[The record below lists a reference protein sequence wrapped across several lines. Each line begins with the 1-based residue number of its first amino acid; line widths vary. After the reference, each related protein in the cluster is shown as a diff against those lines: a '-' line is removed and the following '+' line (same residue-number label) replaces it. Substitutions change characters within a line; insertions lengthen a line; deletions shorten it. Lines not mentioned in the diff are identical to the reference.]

1 MYYIL
6 CNVCKCIHICSMV
19 IVFLQFRLG
28 GLTKTRCWAIWP
40 CTELDPGTKVI
51 LVMFHHCFHLH
62 RHQAT
67 TLAVFLGSFLLL
79 ASTPSEFISSI
90 MSFPWPCTVGRI
102 NYIWRDLGS
111 RRSTFSTIAGLV
123 KDNNK
128 VFGWLGYFWQL
139 QTGGGKHTDQEEHQQ
154 TQPGCDRLRCQPFS
168 YQLQFWTYGE
178 FWNSK
183 FSAQI
188 TLKAV

>member
-1 MYYIL
+1 MYANAYTYVPWLLFSSI
-6 CNVCKCIHICSMV
+6 
-19 IVFLQFRLG
+19 QTWRLDQDTLLSN
-28 GLTKTRCWAIWP
+28 LTLHRAGPGDKGHRHHRC
-40 CTELDPGTKVI
+40 
-51 LVMFHHCFHLH
+51 HCCHRFHLH

-67 TLAVFLGSFLLL
+67 IHAVFLGSFLLL

-102 NYIWRDLGS
+102 NYVWRDLGG

-128 VFGWLGYFWQL
+128 GFGWLGYFWQL

>member
-19 IVFLQFRLG
+19 IVFFNSDLAAWPGHAAEQSDPAPSW
-28 GLTKTRCWAIWP
+28 TRGQRSS
-40 CTELDPGTKVI
+40 LS
-51 LVMFHHCFHLH
+51 CFIIVFIFP
-62 RHQAT
+62 QAT
-67 TLAVFLGSFLLL
+67 THAVFLGSFLLL

-102 NYIWRDLGS
+102 NYVWRDLGG

-128 VFGWLGYFWQL
+128 GFGWLGYFWQL
-139 QTGGGKHTDQEEHQQ
+139 QTGGGKHTDQGEHHQ